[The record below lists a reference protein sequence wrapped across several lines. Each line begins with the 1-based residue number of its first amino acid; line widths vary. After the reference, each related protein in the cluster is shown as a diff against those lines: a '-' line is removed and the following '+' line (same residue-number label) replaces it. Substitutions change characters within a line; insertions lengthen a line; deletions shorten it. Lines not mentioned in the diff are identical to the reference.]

1 MAFVREIAERITV
14 LHLGQVLA
22 EGNVE
27 QIETQS
33 ESARG
38 LSGIEGDRLML
49 KLTNVDSYYDRSH
62 ILHAVCL
69 GHTDREGDGYPR
81 PQRHRQDHAAEDADG
96 SHRPD
101 GQAKSASTERRS
113 ARIRRFRR
121 ARAGIAYVP
130 QGREI
135 IPDFTIRENI
145 LMGGVRR
152 ARTASARSRTLV
164 PELFPY
170 LMDNLDAP
178 GGVLSGGQQQQLAIA
193 RALAA
198 DPKIILLDEPN
209 EGIQPSIVEEIEAII
224 ISLNREVGLTVVLVE
239 QNVSFARQASHGF
252 AMMEKG
258 RVVVSGAISELSDDI
273 VHRHMAV

>member
-1 MAFVREIAERITV
+1 
-14 LHLGQVLA
+14 
-22 EGNVE
+22 
-27 QIETQS
+27 
-33 ESARG
+33 
-38 LSGIEGDRLML
+38 ML

-69 GHTDREGDGYPR
+69 DIPIGQVTAVVGRNGTGKTTLLKTLMGLTDRMEGQISLDG
-81 PQRHRQDHAAEDADG
+81 
-96 SHRPD
+96 
-101 GQAKSASTERRS
+101 TE
-113 ARIRRFRR
+113 IGKDPTFRR

-145 LMGGVRR
+145 LMGAFAR
-152 ARTASARSRTLV
+152 ADGKRQIPELV

-170 LMDNLDAP
+170 LMDNLERA

-209 EGIQPSIVEEIEAII
+209 EGIQPSIVEEIEAVII
-224 ISLNREVGLTVVLVE
+224 RLNREVGLTVVLVE
-239 QNVSFARQASHGF
+239 QNVLFARQVSHRF

-258 RVVVSGAISELSDDI
+258 RIVVAGAIAELSDEM

>member
-1 MAFVREIAERITV
+1 
-14 LHLGQVLA
+14 
-22 EGNVE
+22 
-27 QIETQS
+27 
-33 ESARG
+33 
-38 LSGIEGDRLML
+38 ML

-69 GHTDREGDGYPR
+69 DIPIGKVTAVLGRNGTGKTTLLKTLMGLTDRMEGQISLDG
-81 PQRHRQDHAAEDADG
+81 
-96 SHRPD
+96 
-101 GQAKSASTERRS
+101 TE
-113 ARIRRFRR
+113 IGKDPTFRR

-145 LMGGVRR
+145 LMGAFAR
-152 ARTASARSRTLV
+152 ADGKREIPELV

-170 LMDNLDAP
+170 LMDNLERT

-198 DPKIILLDEPN
+198 NPRIILLDEPN

-224 ISLNREVGLTVVLVE
+224 IRLNREVGLTVVLVE
-239 QNVSFARQASHGF
+239 QNVMFARQASHQF

-258 RVVVSGAISELSDDI
+258 RIVVAGAISELSDEM

>member
-1 MAFVREIAERITV
+1 
-14 LHLGQVLA
+14 
-22 EGNVE
+22 
-27 QIETQS
+27 
-33 ESARG
+33 
-38 LSGIEGDRLML
+38 ML

-69 GHTDREGDGYPR
+69 EVPIGKVTAVLGRNGTGKTTLLKTLMGLTDRMEGQISLNG
-81 PQRHRQDHAAEDADG
+81 
-96 SHRPD
+96 
-101 GQAKSASTERRS
+101 TE
-113 ARIRRFRR
+113 IGKEPTFRR

-135 IPDFTIRENI
+135 IPDFSIRENI
-145 LMGGVRR
+145 LMGAF
-152 ARTASARSRTLV
+152 ARTDGKRQIPELV

-170 LMDNLDAP
+170 LMANLERA

-224 ISLNREVGLTVVLVE
+224 IRLNREVGLTVVLVE
-239 QNVSFARQASHGF
+239 QNVLFARQASHCF

-258 RVVVSGAISELSDDI
+258 RVVASGAISELSDEM

>member
-1 MAFVREIAERITV
+1 
-14 LHLGQVLA
+14 
-22 EGNVE
+22 
-27 QIETQS
+27 
-33 ESARG
+33 
-38 LSGIEGDRLML
+38 ML
-49 KLTNVDSYYDRSH
+49 KLTNVDSFYDRSH

-69 GHTDREGDGYPR
+69 DIPIGKVTAVLGRNGTGKTTLLKTLMGLTDRMQGEINLDGKDIGKQP
-81 PQRHRQDHAAEDADG
+81 
-96 SHRPD
+96 
-101 GQAKSASTERRS
+101 T
-113 ARIRRFRR
+113 FRR

-145 LMGGVRR
+145 LMGAFAR
-152 ARTASARSRTLV
+152 ADGKRQIPELV

-170 LMDNLDAP
+170 MMDNLERP
-178 GGVLSGGQQQQLAIA
+178 GGVLSGGQLQQLAIA

-198 DPKIILLDEPN
+198 DPRIILLDEPN

-224 ISLNREVGLTVVLVE
+224 IRLNRDVGLTVVLVE
-239 QNVSFARQASHGF
+239 QNVAFARQASHRF

-258 RVVVSGAISELSDDI
+258 RVVVSGAISELSDEM

>member
-1 MAFVREIAERITV
+1 
-14 LHLGQVLA
+14 
-22 EGNVE
+22 
-27 QIETQS
+27 
-33 ESARG
+33 
-38 LSGIEGDRLML
+38 ML

-69 GHTDREGDGYPR
+69 EIPIGKVTAVLGRNGTGKTTLLKTLMGLTDRMEGQISLDGT
-81 PQRHRQDHAAEDADG
+81 EI
-96 SHRPD
+96 
-101 GQAKSASTERRS
+101 AKDPT
-113 ARIRRFRR
+113 FRR

-145 LMGGVRR
+145 LMGAF
-152 ARTASARSRTLV
+152 ARTDGKRQIPELV

-170 LMDNLDAP
+170 LMDNLERP

-209 EGIQPSIVEEIEAII
+209 EGIQPSIVEEIESII
-224 ISLNREVGLTVVLVE
+224 IRLNREVGLTVVLVE
-239 QNVSFARQASHGF
+239 QNVSFARQASHCF

-258 RVVVSGAISELSDDI
+258 RVVVSGGISELSDDM

>member
-1 MAFVREIAERITV
+1 
-14 LHLGQVLA
+14 
-22 EGNVE
+22 
-27 QIETQS
+27 
-33 ESARG
+33 
-38 LSGIEGDRLML
+38 ML
-49 KLTNVDSYYDRSH
+49 KLTNVDSFYDRSH

-69 GHTDREGDGYPR
+69 DIPIGKVTAVLGRNGTGKTTLLKTLMGLTDRMEGQINLDGKEIGKQP
-81 PQRHRQDHAAEDADG
+81 
-96 SHRPD
+96 
-101 GQAKSASTERRS
+101 T
-113 ARIRRFRR
+113 FRR

-145 LMGGVRR
+145 LMGAFAR
-152 ARTASARSRTLV
+152 ADGKRQIPELV

-170 LMDNLDAP
+170 LMDNLDRA

-198 DPKIILLDEPN
+198 DPRIILLDEPN

-224 ISLNREVGLTVVLVE
+224 IRLNKDVGLTVVLVE
-239 QNVSFARQASHGF
+239 QNVSFARQASHCF

-258 RVVVSGAISELSDDI
+258 RVVVSGAISELSDEM

>member
-1 MAFVREIAERITV
+1 
-14 LHLGQVLA
+14 
-22 EGNVE
+22 
-27 QIETQS
+27 
-33 ESARG
+33 
-38 LSGIEGDRLML
+38 ML
-49 KLTNVDSYYDRSH
+49 KLTNVDSFYDRSH
-62 ILHAVCL
+62 ILHTVCMDIPIGKVTAVL
-69 GHTDREGDGYPR
+69 GRNGTGKTTLLKTLMGLTDRMEGQIHLDGRDIGKQP
-81 PQRHRQDHAAEDADG
+81 
-96 SHRPD
+96 
-101 GQAKSASTERRS
+101 T
-113 ARIRRFRR
+113 FRR

-145 LMGGVRR
+145 LMGAFAR
-152 ARTASARSRTLV
+152 ADGKRQIPELV

-170 LMDNLDAP
+170 LMDNLERP

-198 DPKIILLDEPN
+198 GPRIILLDEPN

-224 ISLNREVGLTVVLVE
+224 IRLNRDVGLTVVLVE
-239 QNVSFARQASHGF
+239 QNVAFARQASHCF

-258 RVVVSGAISELSDDI
+258 RVVVSGAISELSDEM

>member
-1 MAFVREIAERITV
+1 M
-14 LHLGQVLA
+14 
-22 EGNVE
+22 
-27 QIETQS
+27 
-33 ESARG
+33 G
-38 LSGIEGDRLML
+38 L
-49 KLTNVDSYYDRSH
+49 
-62 ILHAVCL
+62 
-69 GHTDREGDGYPR
+69 TDRMEGQINLNGKEIGKQP
-81 PQRHRQDHAAEDADG
+81 
-96 SHRPD
+96 
-101 GQAKSASTERRS
+101 T
-113 ARIRRFRR
+113 FRR

-145 LMGGVRR
+145 LMGAFAR
-152 ARTASARSRTLV
+152 ADGKRQIPELV

-170 LMDNLDAP
+170 LMDNLERA

-224 ISLNREVGLTVVLVE
+224 IRLNRDVGLTVVLVE
-239 QNVSFARQASHGF
+239 QNVSFARQASHCF

-258 RVVVSGAISELSDDI
+258 RVVVSGAISELSDEM